1 MINKNISQN
10 RLLLYVVLLTV
21 GLIISAGMIVF
32 VDEKTVFLGLSL
44 LAFVVVLTIFKF
56 NHWMDWIALVVS
68 ILAYGFVQYT
78 SQEQMMQ
85 LITRIGVFAAALL
98 ISTILSRSMHAQIAY
113 FINQYTSS
121 NVLIEELT
129 LHDAYGLLKW
139 KLFQQKLDEEFIR
152 SRRTKKPVSV
162 MMMRVFNY
170 KNLVSEGHPERAEE
184 LMEATAKVCKKILR
198 TLDVVSRFDQ
208 ETLGMILPD
217 TSDEEAKI
225 AAGRVVQGA
234 AQQINAS
241 VYAGIASFPIDAVSV
256 EKIVSRAQ
264 AALEFA
270 VNSEKEMVSYTQMN
284 TDKGEEKK

>member
-32 VDEKTVFLGLSL
+32 VDETTVFLGLSL
-44 LAFVVVLTIFKF
+44 LAFVVVLTIFRF
-56 NHWMDWIALVVS
+56 NRWMDWIALVVS
-68 ILAYGFVQYT
+68 ILAYGYVQYT
-78 SQEQMMQ
+78 FQEQMMQ
-85 LITRIGVFAAALL
+85 LLIRIGVFAAALL
-98 ISTILSRSMHAQIAY
+98 ISTILSKSVHAQIAH
-113 FINQYTSS
+113 FINQYVSN

-139 KLFQQKLDEEFIR
+139 KLFQQKLGEEFIR

-234 AQQINAS
+234 AQQVNAS